1 VIAEVAGVEIT
12 VSPVHAVA
20 RGRVKDGGLAL
31 RFPQFLRWRDDKGPE
46 QATIVQEVY
55 DLYRRPKMR

>member
-1 VIAEVAGVEIT
+1 MEIT